1 MISFFRKFS
10 LRNKLLCILLTVM
23 VVFSG
28 FSLLLIQSIE
38 EVSTVTNSIKD
49 ENIPEIVWLN
59 QWEKELEIKK
69 QIVLSNSH
77 TDFEHDFQQ
86 KFEENDIR
94 TSSMELRDE
103 IPIPESIENIHKQ
116 LMLLDFTVTNKV
128 FGLLEYNEV
137 EAARKV
143 IESEYLPILESLKD
157 TVVTQRNDEYNS
169 LQQNT
174 STYPKI
180 IEKSLY
186 FLLIITIVAI
196 LISIYFSFKMSK
208 SITKPIE
215 SMVTKVNKIAN
226 GNYGEKVSHNTQP
239 ELQSL
244 AKSINQMSISLQQ
257 SFQQIISDKMKHE
270 QILNSLPVGIITYDK
285 TEKEFLANSY
295 VRSLFEL
302 SNESITDSDIMEKQ
316 NKYPILKML
325 ISNESFQNKKIK
337 ITIHNKEYVLL
348 VSQSKLKD
356 YQQVT
361 TGKILFFID
370 VTEST
375 KLENRMIQSEKLAL
389 VGEMAASSAHEI
401 RNPLTVI
408 HGFLTLMKE
417 SMPTEKLEKYNFH
430 LMMKE
435 IDRLYS
441 IVEQMLLMSNHK
453 KPEKDMVLLRNMLED
468 LLPLMYSSLEAKN
481 INVVTDITDEYILA
495 DQKQLKQVFLN
506 LLRNSKDAIGD
517 DGSIKIEGRV
527 ENNKYNIYFSDTGL
541 GIPDSI
547 KNVLFEPFS
556 TSKSNGTGLGL
567 NVVCR
572 IIKNHQGEITVVSS
586 DSSGTTFKI
595 TLPIIKNKS
604 SDN

>member
-1 MISFFRKFS
+1 MISFFQKFS

-23 VVFSG
+23 VIFSG

-38 EVSTVTNSIKD
+38 EVSDVTNTIKD
-49 ENIPEIVWLN
+49 ENLPEIVWLN
-59 QWEKELEIKK
+59 QWEQELAIKK
-69 QIVLSNSH
+69 QIVLSYSH

-86 KFEENDIR
+86 EFEENEVA
-94 TSSMELRDE
+94 TSSLELAEE
-103 IPIPESIENIHKQ
+103 IPIPDSIESIHKQ

-128 FGLLEYNEV
+128 FGLLEYGEV
-137 EAARKV
+137 EAARNV
-143 IESEYLPILESLKD
+143 IESEYLPVLESLKE
-157 TVVTQRNDEYNS
+157 TIITQRDEEYSS

-174 STYPKI
+174 NTYPEI

-186 FLLIITIVAI
+186 FLLIITIVGI
-196 LISIYFSFKMSK
+196 LISLYFSFKMSK

-226 GNYGEKVSHNTQP
+226 GNYGETVSSTTQL
-239 ELQSL
+239 EFQSL
-244 AKSINQMSISLQQ
+244 AKSINQMSASLQQ
-257 SFQQIISDKMKHE
+257 SFHQIISDKMKHE
-270 QILNSLPVGIITYDK
+270 QILNSLPVGIITYDNNAD
-285 TEKEFLANSY
+285 EYLANSY
-295 VRSLFEL
+295 VRDLFDL
-302 SNESITDSDIMEKQ
+302 SNEIITDQDIIEKQ

-325 ISNESFQNKKIK
+325 ISNECFQNKKLH
-337 ITIHNKEYVLL
+337 ITIRNKEYVLL
-348 VSQSKLKD
+348 VSQSKLKGRH
-356 YQQVT
+356 QMT

-375 KLENRMIQSEKLAL
+375 KLENRIIQSEKLAL

-417 SMPTEKLEKYNFH
+417 SMSKEEMEKFNFH

-453 KPEKDMVLLRNMLED
+453 KPEKDMLLLKNILEE

-481 INVVTDITDEYILA
+481 INIVTDITDEFILA
-495 DQKQLKQVFLN
+495 DQKQFKQVFLN
-506 LLRNSKDAIGD
+506 LLRNSMDAIGD
-517 DGSIKIEGRV
+517 SGTIKIESKV
-527 ENNKYNIYFSDTGL
+527 ENNKYHIYVSDTGS
-541 GIPDSI
+541 GIPDSV
-547 KNVLFEPFS
+547 KDVLFEPFS

-572 IIKNHQGEITVVSS
+572 IIKNHQGDISVVSS

-595 TLPIIKNKS
+595 TLPIIKTKS
-604 SDN
+604 SVN

>member
-1 MISFFRKFS
+1 MISFFQKFS
-10 LRNKLLCILLTVM
+10 LRNKLLSILLIFM
-23 VVFSG
+23 VIFSG

-38 EVSTVTNSIKD
+38 DVSDVTNTIKD
-49 ENIPEIVWLN
+49 ENIPELVWFN

-69 QIVLSNSH
+69 RMVLSHSN

-86 KFEENDIR
+86 EFEENDI
-94 TSSMELRDE
+94 SINSLELIDD
-103 IPIPESIENIHKQ
+103 IPIPESIESIHKQ

-128 FGLLEYNEV
+128 FGLLEYDEV
-137 EAARKV
+137 EAARNV
-143 IESEYLPILESLKD
+143 IESEYLPELESLKK
-157 TVVTQRNDEYNS
+157 TIIAQRNEEYAS

-174 STYPKI
+174 NTYPEI

-186 FLLIITIVAI
+186 FLLIITIVGI
-196 LISIYFSFKMSK
+196 LISLYFSFKMSK

-226 GNYGEKVSHNTQP
+226 GNYGETVYSSTQL

-270 QILNSLPVGIITYDK
+270 QILNSLPVGIITYDNK
-285 TEKEFLANSY
+285 AKEYLANSY
-295 VRSLFEL
+295 VRNLFEL
-302 SNESITDSDIMEKQ
+302 SNGIITDSDIIEKQ

-325 ISNESFQNKKIK
+325 VSSESFQNKKLH

-356 YQQVT
+356 HHQMT
-361 TGKILFFID
+361 TGKILFFVDI
-370 VTEST
+370 TEST
-375 KLENRMIQSEKLAL
+375 KLENRIIQSEKLAL

-408 HGFLTLMKE
+408 HGFLSLMKE
-417 SMPTEKLEKYNFH
+417 SMSKEEMVKYNLH

-453 KPEKDMVLLRNMLED
+453 KPEKDMILLQNLLDD
-468 LLPLMYSSLEAKN
+468 LLPLMYNSLEAKN
-481 INVVTDITDEYILA
+481 INVVTEITDEYILA

-517 DGSIKIEGRV
+517 SGTIKIENKI
-527 ENNKYNIYFSDTGL
+527 ENDKYVIYFSDTGS
-541 GIPDSI
+541 GIPTSI
-547 KNVLFEPFS
+547 KDVLFEPFS

-567 NVVCR
+567 NVVSR
-572 IIKNHQGEITVVSS
+572 IIKNHHGEITVVSS
-586 DSSGTTFKI
+586 DISGTKFKI
-595 TLPIIKNKS
+595 TLPLIKNKS
-604 SDN
+604 SLN